1 VISGTFKTD
10 MASIKTH
17 SCDSLLKSPRPPL
30 GDYNFVVV
38 VVLEHVP
45 WLAWATRT
53 TPLVIENPL
62 FVEETQSCQLNK
74 VVTVSTNRHLFP
86 RDENGQASRTQ
97 SCRNKANLSMEPNGK
112 RICFCVAQLKE
123 RKDHTVV
130 AIKHRAARPSGSSQ
144 VAAWGA
150 EAGRSQNQDLLR
162 LQGESKAAV
171 GNSMSFC
178 LKTKSKEKAGIW
190 FSGQVHASMCEAL
203 SSMLRTSNLHKG
215 VNGRAQWCTPLIS
228 ALKRQRLVDFCEFK
242 ASWVYTV
249 SSKIARIHNEILS
262 LKKKKKNRTT
272 TKTK

>member
-1 VISGTFKTD
+1 

-228 ALKRQRLVDFCEFK
+228 ALKRQRQMVICEFEVIL
-242 ASWVYTV
+242 VY
-249 SSKIARIHNEILS
+249 RLS
-262 LKKKKKNRTT
+262 FRTEGYT
-272 TKTK
+272 EKHCLEQDKTKQNTNKHQQQRVVL